1 MPLALVNVLGFLS
14 GVWRAAW
21 GFLKLAISIPLGIL
35 LAAALCGFLLGSCHA
50 SDRYKA
56 GYAKGEASERA
67 AWQKV
72 ARKLHRI
79 KADLDRASSAISLDE
94 GGKLTRNLADNHNH
108 FTTLRRKVPTYVT
121 PAADARCVVP
131 LGFVR
136 TLNQGIA
143 GRNRRAPEVPGGAGR
158 SDEAA
163 SGLALSDVA
172 DQLLGGFEAPYAWRA
187 EAETWRSWY
196 GRECIAWRKAG
207 GVCDLSP

>member
-1 MPLALVNVLGFLS
+1 MIAGALAFLGTAWKA
-14 GVWRAAW
+14 VW
-21 GFLKLAISIPLGIL
+21 GFLKLAVTIPLGVM
-35 LAAALCGFLLGSCHA
+35 LAAALLGFLMGSCHA

-56 GYAKGEASERA
+56 GYAKGEAHERA
-67 AWQKV
+67 EWQRVAKTLKKIRDDLNRATFKV
-72 ARKLHRI
+72 SADERVKL
-79 KADLDRASSAISLDE
+79 D
-94 GGKLTRNLADNHNH
+94 RNLADNHEH
-108 FTTLRRKVPTYVT
+108 FTKLRKGVRSHVT

-143 GRNRRAPEVPGGAGR
+143 GRDRRPPEISAGAGR

-187 EAETWRSWY
+187 EVDTWRRWY
-196 GRECIAWRKAG
+196 PKVCAEWREAG
-207 GVCDLSP
+207 GVCDP